1 MQRSPISSQK
11 HVLAE
16 ASAKEISEAIKPDTF
31 EGSKQV
37 AKQGG
42 NIARNARKELE
53 ERTGKKV
60 VTSLNAKTALQLKEA
75 EKKKT

>member
-1 MQRSPISSQK
+1 MEKRN
-11 HVLAE
+11 
-16 ASAKEISEAIKPDTF
+16 EIKVF
-31 EGSKQV
+31 EDKQV
-37 AKQGG
+37 RTLWDAVKEKWYIS
-42 NIARNARKELE
+42 IARNARKELE